1 MSQSVEV
8 LPFFERGES
17 SQDGFPAESYLAGFR
32 EANGGRAGVEITLPA
47 EIVERVVLKGSRL
60 SISLSPDG
68 RVVLDGDGLRDEVLE
83 AASAAGGIRG
93 QTLESLVAGC
103 LRLDL
108 LGGED
113 DPIADITAL
122 RGQMVRAL
130 AQLDGTLE
138 QLKKRQ
144 ER

>member
-32 EANGGRAGVEITLPA
+32 EANGGSVGVEITLPA
-47 EIVERVVLKGSRL
+47 EIVERAVLTGSRL